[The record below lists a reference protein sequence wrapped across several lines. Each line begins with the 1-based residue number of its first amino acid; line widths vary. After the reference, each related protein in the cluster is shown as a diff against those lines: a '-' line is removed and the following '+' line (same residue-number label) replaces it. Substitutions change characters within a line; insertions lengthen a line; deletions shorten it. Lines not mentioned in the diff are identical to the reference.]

1 MKKLV
6 GFAFLA
12 FACQS
17 LGANPSEGKKPAV
30 VQTDITAED
39 FVMPALPKGKVVLE
53 DKLGGHH
60 RVEVEIAHTLT
71 ARTRGMMWRTQLSDE
86 KGMLFI
92 FRGVR
97 HLSFWMK
104 NTLIPLDLIYI
115 DEDMKIIGFVERAE
129 PKSLQPRSV
138 ELPGTYVLE
147 VRSGYV
153 RDHALKVGTKVEME
167 VPPKLNI
174 EPG

>member
-6 GFAFLA
+6 GLAFLA
-12 FACQS
+12 LACQS
-17 LGANPSEGKKPAV
+17 LGANSPDAQKPAV
-30 VQTDITAED
+30 VQTDVTAED

-60 RVEVEIAHTLT
+60 RVDVEIAHTL
-71 ARTRGMMWRTQLSDE
+71 ASRTRGMMWRTEVTDE

-92 FRGVR
+92 FRGNR
-97 HLSFWMK
+97 PLSFWMK
-104 NTLIPLDLIYI
+104 NTLIPLDMIFI
-115 DEDMKIIGFVERAE
+115 AEDMKIVGFVERAE
-129 PKSLQPRSV
+129 PKTLSPRSV
-138 ELPGTYVLE
+138 DMPATYVLE

-153 RDHALKVGTKVEME
+153 RDHALKTGTKVEIE
-167 VPPKLNI
+167 VPQKLNI